1 MANEQIHY
9 KLENVLN
16 NIDQVIIGK
25 RDIAQLSLVALLA
38 GGHVLLEDVPGVG
51 KTVMVKSLA
60 KSIGA
65 TFKRIQF
72 TPDLLPS
79 DVIGVSI
86 FNTKEQEFIFRPGP
100 IMGHIILADEIN
112 RTSPKTQSA
121 LLEGMEEASVTIDGE
136 TRLLEKPF
144 FVMAT
149 QNPIEHEGTY
159 PLPEAQL
166 DRFLLKMKMGYPT
179 AEEEIEVLR
188 RVQFDSPLEDL
199 QPVLSLKELLQLQVE
214 VKNVLVD
221 DTIKAYI
228 IELANCTRNDYRLYL
243 GASPRASIA
252 LMKAAQAYAF
262 LNGRDYV
269 VPDDVQYLVPFVFAH
284 RLVLKPEARYEEMN
298 SEDIIRE
305 IISITPVPV
314 KRVIQ

>member
-1 MANEQIHY
+1 M
-9 KLENVLN
+9 
-16 NIDQVIIGK
+16 
-25 RDIAQLSLVALLA
+25 VALLA

-51 KTVMVKSLA
+51 KTVMVKALA

-79 DVIGVSI
+79 DVTGVSI
-86 FNTKEQEFIFRPGP
+86 FNPKEQEFIFRPGP

-121 LLEGMEEASVTIDGE
+121 LLEGMEEASVTVDGE
-136 TRLLEKPF
+136 TRQLGKPF

-166 DRFLLKMKMGYPT
+166 DRFLFKMKMGYPN
-179 AEEEIEVLR
+179 AVEELEILR
-188 RVQFDSPLEDL
+188 RVQYDSPLEDL
-199 QPVLSLKELLQLQVE
+199 QPVLSLEELLQLQSE
-214 VKNVLVD
+214 VKKVLVD

-228 IELANCTRNDYRLYL
+228 IELANRTRNNDWIYL
-243 GASPRASIA
+243 GVSPRASIA
-252 LMKAAQAYAF
+252 LMKASQAYAF

-269 VPDDVQYLVPFVFAH
+269 LPDDVQYLVPFVFAH
-284 RLVLKPEARYEEMN
+284 RLILKSEARYEEMN
-298 SEDIIRE
+298 SEFIIRE
-305 IISITPVPV
+305 IISTTPVPV
-314 KRVIQ
+314 KRAVL

>member
-1 MANEQIHY
+1 
-9 KLENVLN
+9 
-16 NIDQVIIGK
+16 
-25 RDIAQLSLVALLA
+25 
-38 GGHVLLEDVPGVG
+38 
-51 KTVMVKSLA
+51 
-60 KSIGA
+60 
-65 TFKRIQF
+65 
-72 TPDLLPS
+72 
-79 DVIGVSI
+79 
-86 FNTKEQEFIFRPGP
+86 
-100 IMGHIILADEIN
+100 MGHIILADEIN